1 MFWKKKKDMLQSV
14 FDISETVVREI
25 MTPRTDTICISV
37 VSTVQE
43 AIELIIEKVT
53 PEFVYE
59 SKIDNTVGM
68 IYAKDMLK
76 IPKTETSENI
86 RKYEKSYFYS

>member
-1 MFWKKKKDMLQSV
+1 MLDLSRKEGVLEKKKKDMLQSV

-43 AIELIIEKVT
+43 AIELIIEKGP
-53 PEFVYE
+53 PEFLFM
-59 SKIDNTVGM
+59 N
-68 IYAKDMLK
+68 LK
-76 IPKTETSENI
+76 LII
-86 RKYEKSYFYS
+86 RLE